1 MSKRKALG
9 IDPLSWIKPTTN
21 VDAGESHQPSS
32 QTQPS
37 YEEIQETVKGK
48 THEEEKVPLPSTHYE
63 NRNLHNKEKN
73 KIRIPKFQTYEIKL
87 TIRLKEDQL
96 QFLSR
101 LEREIMKNRSRP
113 NRKERIT
120 KNSIIRAII
129 DTFQDLS
136 IDTNEI
142 GDEDMLLE
150 KLKRAVQISESKV
163 TKA

>member
-1 MSKRKALG
+1 M
-9 IDPLSWIKPTTN
+9 DPLSWIKPTTN

-32 QTQPS
+32 QAQPS
-37 YEEIQETVKGK
+37 YEEIQEIQETVKGK
-48 THEEEKVPLPSTHYE
+48 THEEEKVPLPSTHYG
-63 NRNLHNKEKN
+63 NRNLHN
-73 KIRIPKFQTYEIKL
+73 IPKFQTYEIKL

-101 LEREIMKNRSRP
+101 LERE
-113 NRKERIT
+113 IT

-142 GDEDMLLE
+142 GDEDMLLK

>member
-1 MSKRKALG
+1 VSKRKALG
-9 IDPLSWIKPTTN
+9 MDPLSWIKPTTN

-32 QTQPS
+32 QAQPS
-37 YEEIQETVKGK
+37 YEEIQEIQETVKGK
-48 THEEEKVPLPSTHYE
+48 THEEEKVPLPSTHYG
-63 NRNLHNKEKN
+63 NRNLHN
-73 KIRIPKFQTYEIKL
+73 IPKFQTYEIKL

-101 LEREIMKNRSRP
+101 LEREIMKNRSRA

-129 DTFQDLS
+129 DIFQDLN

-142 GDEDMLLE
+142 GDEDMLLK

-163 TKA
+163 TKAE

>member
-9 IDPLSWIKPTTN
+9 LDPLSWIKPTIN
-21 VDAGESHQPSS
+21 VDADESHQLSS
-32 QTQPS
+32 RAQPS
-37 YEEIQETVKGK
+37 YEEAQEMGEVIKGK
-48 THEEEKVPLPSTHYE
+48 IHEEEKVPPPSTYYK
-63 NRNLHNKEKN
+63 NRNPHN
-73 KIRIPKFQTYEIKL
+73 IPKFQTYDIKL

-101 LEREIMKNRSRP
+101 LEREIMKNRSGA
-113 NRKERIT
+113 NKKERIT

-129 DTFQDLS
+129 DIFQNLN

-142 GDEDMLLE
+142 GDEDTLLR
-150 KLKRAVQISESKV
+150 KLERAVQVSENKV